1 MLPGLEMMACPEMAV
16 SMDVMQHVI
25 NVESSRNPFAIGVV
39 GGALVRQPKALD
51 EALATVRMLEEKGYN
66 FSIGLAQ
73 VNRYNLG
80 KYGLDSYEKA
90 FQQCP
95 NLQAGSRI
103 LAECY
108 KRSGGDWGKSFS
120 CYYSG
125 NFETGFRHGYV
136 QKVYDSIRRGQQV
149 ASNGAVPI
157 DVVGRGERRS
167 VKVEHHPQLAS
178 PAQARIVAQAS
189 SPVYVPSEDPA
200 RAYVVYPST
209 GAMARGSL
217 LNIADQAL
225 SKVVLGSVDRAMQPQ
240 SPTGQ
245 RDVAASPGQP
255 QFPQGMAQRLPPQSG
270 QPMAMPQQL
279 PGAAAPDDGP
289 VMLRP
294 WSERNQPVAGNG
306 NSYNAPVQAAPVQQ
320 VPAGDAAFV
329 F

>member
-1 MLPGLEMMACPEMAV
+1 
-16 SMDVMQHVI
+16 MDVMQHVI
-25 NVESSRNPFAIGVV
+25 NVESSRNPYAIGVV

-136 QKVYDSIRRGQQV
+136 QKIYDSIRRGQV
-149 ASNGAVPI
+149 ASNGVAPI
-157 DVVGRGERRS
+157 DVVSRGAPRGEGR
-167 VKVEHHPQLAS
+167 AS
-178 PAQARIVAQAS
+178 PAAGFAAQARIVAQS
-189 SPVYVPSEDPA
+189 NGPVYVPSEDPA
-200 RAYVVYPST
+200 RAYVVYPSS
-209 GAMARGSL
+209 GAMAR
-217 LNIADQAL
+217 
-225 SKVVLGSVDRAMQPQ
+225 
-240 SPTGQ
+240 
-245 RDVAASPGQP
+245 AAS
-255 QFPQGMAQRLPPQSG
+255 
-270 QPMAMPQQL
+270 
-279 PGAAAPDDGP
+279 
-289 VMLRP
+289 
-294 WSERNQPVAGNG
+294 
-306 NSYNAPVQAAPVQQ
+306 
-320 VPAGDAAFV
+320 
-329 F
+329 

>member
-25 NVESSRNPFAIGVV
+25 NVESSRNPYAIGVV

-136 QKVYDSIRRGQQV
+136 QKIYDSIRRGQQV
-149 ASNGAVPI
+149 ASNGVAPI
-157 DVVGRGERRS
+157 DVVSRGERRA

-178 PAQARIVAQAS
+178 PAQARIVAQS
-189 SPVYVPSEDPA
+189 NGPVYVPSEDPA

-225 SKVVLGSVDRAMQPQ
+225 SKVVLGSVDRMMQPQ
-240 SPTGQ
+240 AQPNQEATYPQQQAGGMPQQLPKQ
-245 RDVAASPGQP
+245 RAAQ
-255 QFPQGMAQRLPPQSG
+255 A
-270 QPMAMPQQL
+270 MAMPQQL
-279 PGAAAPDDGP
+279 PGAAGATNEGP

-294 WSERNQPVAGNG
+294 WSERNKPVAGAD
-306 NSYNAPVQAAPVQQ
+306 NSYNAPVQTAPVQQ
-320 VPAGDAAFV
+320 IPAGDAAFV